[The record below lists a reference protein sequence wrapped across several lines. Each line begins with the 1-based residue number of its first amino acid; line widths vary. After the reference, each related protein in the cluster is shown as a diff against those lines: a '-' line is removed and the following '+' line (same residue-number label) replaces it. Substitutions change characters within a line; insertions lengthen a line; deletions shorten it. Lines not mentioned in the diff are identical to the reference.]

1 MQEEGFI
8 AHLYAGE
15 ADGYSLSRAFK
26 EVGGDNNLLLEI
38 DLKREV
44 VERDGKT
51 HDIIRTM
58 MAPIHPS
65 FEQHS
70 MALSRHFSWVQ
81 IAGPDQSSGISLFQF
96 QEVDHGQLGHGKNHG
111 AKPPTPKKRKRRCG
125 RSMCSYGEVS

>member
-44 VERDGKT
+44 LGRDGRS
-51 HDIIRTM
+51 HDM
-58 MAPIHPS
+58 MRDHD
-65 FEQHS
+65 
-70 MALSRHFSWVQ
+70 
-81 IAGPDQSSGISLFQF
+81 GP
-96 QEVDHGQLGHGKNHG
+96 
-111 AKPPTPKKRKRRCG
+111 
-125 RSMCSYGEVS
+125 